1 MWLNLLFLGV
11 ASLSVGFIL
20 GWIVARPR
28 RWDASTGHPQ
38 EPREDPA
45 GFDSYARGA

>member
-1 MWLNLLFLGV
+1 MWLNLLFMSA

-28 RWDASTGHPQ
+28 RWEAVGGEPR

-45 GFDSYARGA
+45 GFDSFARGA